1 MIVVAYG
8 LGHLH
13 LGWIPDDAPV
23 VVVHNDDQLPEHACG
38 HPRVRHLYPGANLG
52 FGRGVNLA
60 LAEVRTRRVVIV
72 NPDVELERLHWSALA
87 GGAANEVVTVPLVG
101 VEGNPMASVLPYP
114 SPAMLTVSSLQL
126 MRLAPPGS
134 IRRRALG
141 TVLGSWGD
149 ERRWSTPTPP
159 GRYPL
164 DTFWIPAAVFSVDT
178 DLLRRIGGFDT
189 DYFLYLED
197 TDLCHRINRQSPG
210 ALAAVADTE
219 PGFHEVGGS
228 AHTSGASQLARRS
241 QWDSAVTYAAREAG
255 WQWRCA
261 ELAIRGGRFVTSLGD
276 RTGELPPW
284 DGTPAPRPGADQ
296 GRTRS

>member
-1 MIVVAYG
+1 MQLTVMIKIAARPQ
-8 LGHLH
+8 LH
-13 LGWIPDDAPV
+13 GGARPQLAPER
-23 VVVHNDDQLPEHACG
+23 HRHALIEM
-38 HPRVRHLYPGANLG
+38 VEIQA
-52 FGRGVNLA
+52 
-60 LAEVRTRRVVIV
+60 RTARLRVVRL
-72 NPDVELERLHWSALA
+72 PGRSRERER
-87 GGAANEVVTVPLVG
+87 GARALVG